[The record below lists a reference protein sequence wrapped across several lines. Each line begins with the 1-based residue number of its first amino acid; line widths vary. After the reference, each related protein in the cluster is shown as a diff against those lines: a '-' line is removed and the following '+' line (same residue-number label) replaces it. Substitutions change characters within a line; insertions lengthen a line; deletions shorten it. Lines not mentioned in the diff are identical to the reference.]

1 MRSQSRLA
9 QLGSGLPDAQFI
21 EAGAK
26 MIEDVNALWAQSEM
40 IVKVK
45 EPVEEEYGRIAEGQL
60 LFTYFHLAAVPSLA
74 PVLLEKK
81 ATAVAYET
89 IALPDGRLPLLQPMS
104 MVAGKM
110 SVQIGANLLES
121 HNGGKGVLLGGVPGT
136 RRGRVVILGGGTVG
150 TAAAKNCGWT
160 RCQCHYSRCLD
171 AANGVPRRYLWNTR
185 QLKSF

>member
-1 MRSQSRLA
+1 MLVAQGHEVRSRLA
-9 QLGSGLPDAQFI
+9 QASTADPDAQFI

-45 EPVEEEYGRIAEGQL
+45 EPVEEEYVPKDNCSLRIS
-60 LFTYFHLAAVPSLA
+60 TWRPFHLWPRTPRKESDRGGH
-74 PVLLEKK
+74 
-81 ATAVAYET
+81 ET

-121 HNGGKGVLLGGVPGT
+121 HNGGKGVLLGGVPGH
-136 RRGRVVILGGGTVG
+136 GEAESSFW
-150 TAAAKNCGWT
+150 AAVLLELRPRKL
-160 RCQCHYSRCLD
+160 RLD
-171 AANGVPRRYLWNTR
+171 
-185 QLKSF
+185 

>member
-1 MRSQSRLA
+1 MRIGVPKEVKVLEGRVAMTPAGVRMLVA
-9 QLGSGLPDAQFI
+9 QGHEVSVQAGAGLGSGLPDAQFI

-26 MIEDVNALWAQSEM
+26 MIEDVDALWAQSEM

-121 HNGGKGVLLGGVPGT
+121 HNVL
-136 RRGRVVILGGGTVG
+136 
-150 TAAAKNCGWT
+150 
-160 RCQCHYSRCLD
+160 
-171 AANGVPRRYLWNTR
+171 
-185 QLKSF
+185 